1 MSLYLFLFE
10 APLLGPDNNMA
21 APGRTDFE
29 STQGFR
35 GIPVE
40 NHWYRESSFFTR
52 LISSNFF
59 CFVLFH
65 LNFWLGK
72 KERRLFDDVVVIF
85 LSLVIIVV
93 YKTFLCQISTYIDK
107 KSHTKT
113 KLAHKVLSAGRKEL
127 LVCSNRSSEKVCVF
141 DMKRSYNLKISYD
154 Y

>member
-1 MSLYLFLFE
+1 M
-10 APLLGPDNNMA
+10 
-21 APGRTDFE
+21 
-29 STQGFR
+29 
-35 GIPVE
+35 
-40 NHWYRESSFFTR
+40 
-52 LISSNFF
+52 
-59 CFVLFH
+59 
-65 LNFWLGK
+65 GK

-93 YKTFLCQISTYIDK
+93 YKTFLCQISTDIDK

-113 KLAHKVLSAGRKEL
+113 KLAHKVLSAGRKE